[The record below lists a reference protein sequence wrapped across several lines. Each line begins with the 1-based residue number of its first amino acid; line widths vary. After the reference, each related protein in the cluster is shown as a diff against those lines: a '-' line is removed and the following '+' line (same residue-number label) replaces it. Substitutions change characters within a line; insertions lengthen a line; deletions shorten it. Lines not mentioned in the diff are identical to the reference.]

1 MDILG
6 IGPLELVVILIVALL
21 VFGPNRLPEIGAK
34 LGRGLRD
41 MRRATRA
48 LSEELNETRRAVEEP
63 AREIA
68 KPFKDIA
75 QSAKQ
80 VAEAAETLRHPG
92 LALQQDIRRTL
103 LEPPANTPVP
113 DAAPDEK
120 PVTPPIDAAELAID
134 AHDPEPADLSPAESA
149 APEDLTPPAEH

>member
-6 IGPLELVVILIVALL
+6 IGPLELVVVLLVALL

-48 LSEELNETRRAVEEP
+48 LSTELDQTRRAVEEP

-68 KPFKDIA
+68 KPFEDIA

-80 VAEAAETLRHPG
+80 VAQAAETLRHPG
-92 LALQQDIRRTL
+92 RALQDDIRRTL
-103 LEPPANTPVP
+103 LEPAAEPQAPAV
-113 DAAPDEK
+113 ASGEK
-120 PVTPPIDAAELAID
+120 PLMPPNDAAEPAIE
-134 AHDPEPADLSPAESA
+134 AHDPAATDLSPAEPSA
-149 APEDLTPPAEH
+149 SEALTPPAEH

>member
-6 IGPLELVVILIVALL
+6 IGPLELVVVLIVALL

-48 LSEELNETRRAVEEP
+48 LSEELNQTRQAVEEP

-68 KPFKDIA
+68 KPFGDIA

-92 LALQQDIRRTL
+92 RALQQDIRRTL
-103 LEPPANTPVP
+103 LETPAKSPAI
-113 DAAPDEK
+113 DAAPDAS
-120 PVTPPIDAAELAID
+120 PLAPPIDDAEPAGLPAAELV
-134 AHDPEPADLSPAESA
+134 
-149 APEDLTPPAEH
+149 APEDRTPPAEY

>member
-1 MDILG
+1 VDILG
-6 IGPLELVVILIVALL
+6 IGPLELVVVLLVALL

-48 LSEELNETRRAVEEP
+48 LSEELNQTRQAVEEP

-68 KPFKDIA
+68 KPFEAIA

-80 VAEAAETLRHPG
+80 VAQAAETLRHPG
-92 LALQQDIRRTL
+92 RALQENIRQTL
-103 LEPPANTPVP
+103 LETPAESTAP

-120 PVTPPIDAAELAID
+120 PLTPPIDDAAPAID
-134 AHDPEPADLSPAESA
+134 AHDPGPVGLSASETVAS
-149 APEDLTPPAEH
+149 EDLTPLAEH

>member
-1 MDILG
+1 MDVLG

-48 LSEELNETRRAVEEP
+48 LSEELNQTRRAVEEP

-68 KPFKDIA
+68 KPFGDIA

-80 VAEAAETLRHPG
+80 VAEIAETLRNPG
-92 LALQQDIRRTL
+92 RTLQENIRRTL
-103 LEPPANTPVP
+103 LEPPAKPTAP
-113 DAAPDEK
+113 DAAPDEQ
-120 PVTPPIDAAELAID
+120 PLTPPID
-134 AHDPEPADLSPAESA
+134 DPAPADLSPAEPA
-149 APEDLTPPAEH
+149 ASEHLSPPTEH